1 MKPGQN
7 TQRDIRIVFSIFAAI
22 FSLIGWKNHPSYLA
36 NFLFAISLLLLLA
49 IIFKPLLLSPL
60 LKKWLKVTHAIG
72 KFNTQILLFIVY
84 FIMFV
89 PVGTLMRLMG
99 KDPLK
104 KKWTKDLSSY
114 WEEHELAGLK
124 DKTRYQ
130 RQF

>member
-7 TQRDIRIVFSIFAAI
+7 VKRDIRIVFSIFAAI
-22 FSLIGWKNHPSYLA
+22 FSLIGWKNYPSLIA
-36 NFLFAISLLLLLA
+36 NILFLIATILLLLL
-49 IIFKPLLLSPL
+49 IIKPLVLRPL
-60 LKKWLKVTHAIG
+60 LEKWLKVAHAIG

-84 FIMFV
+84 LLIFI
-89 PVGTLMRLMG
+89 PVGSLMRLMG

-104 KKWTKDLSSY
+104 KNWTKDEHTY